1 LKIKWDKLCEQHE
14 SLQVNYDD
22 VCEKLHVVTKRRYEL
37 ETKVADEVERNGKL
51 RDALMIKEETIS
63 RRMAEVD
70 QLEKEKIDRDRE
82 LENMAIKREG
92 AEKQNAL
99 QKQQLKEKVDNLNE
113 IIESEKETRQMWIE
127 RYEKEQKEHTKTQSE
142 LIKSKSD
149 LKDQVLAVRNEEI
162 KLATSTR

>member
-1 LKIKWDKLCEQHE
+1 
-14 SLQVNYDD
+14 
-22 VCEKLHVVTKRRYEL
+22 VVTKRRYEL

-127 RYEKEQKEHTKTQSE
+127 RYEKE
-142 LIKSKSD
+142 
-149 LKDQVLAVRNEEI
+149 
-162 KLATSTR
+162 